1 MSLLTY
7 NKKQKKS
14 EKNKSNFRAWE
25 DIIPLNL
32 HNWLSSQKR
41 IQYTLKMLLSGKFVS
56 IFLLIGLMV
65 FVVYSYF
72 SGGIISIIFQ
82 GNISTEEKLL
92 LIKDYFLSW
101 GTLAPLAY
109 TIIVTIEVI
118 VAPVP
123 GALLYI
129 PGGIIFGGLI
139 GGSTALLGNV
149 LGAGISCQIMKT
161 LGKPALDSYFNKDS
175 LRKYDSLLD
184 KRGIWII
191 LLLRLNPFTSSDLV
205 SYAAGL
211 SPMPVWKVMLGTFFG
226 IAPLCYIQSYFAESL
241 FDAFPFL
248 IYPLIFVCILYALF
262 AIWIIMKVRNK
273 NAKGV
278 S

>member
-14 EKNKSNFRAWE
+14 EKNKSNFRAWK

-32 HNWLSSQKR
+32 HIWLSSQKR
-41 IQYTLKMLLSGKFVS
+41 IQYILKMLLSGKFVS

-72 SGGIISIIFQ
+72 SGGIINIIFQ
-82 GNISTEEKLL
+82 DNISTEEKLP

-149 LGAGISCQIMKT
+149 LGAGIACQIMKT
-161 LGKPALDSYFNKDS
+161 LGKPALESHFNMDS
-175 LRKYDSLLD
+175 LKKYDSILN

-191 LLLRLNPFTSSDLV
+191 LFLRLNPFTSSDFV

-211 SPMPVWKVMLGTFFG
+211 SPMPIWKVMLGTFIG
-226 IAPLCYIQSYFAESL
+226 IAPLCYIQSYFAENI
-241 FDAFPFL
+241 FNAFPFL